1 LAPRGIA
8 LHPTQVYESA
18 GDFVIF
24 AILMAMR
31 KKERFQGKLFWFYL
45 LFYSAMRFFA
55 EFYRND
61 PRGWIIPQTLSTSQA
76 IGIPAAILAIYML
89 LRKKAPSPS
98 VRRK

>member
-1 LAPRGIA
+1 
-8 LHPTQVYESA
+8 VYESA

-24 AILMAMR
+24 AILMVMR

-55 EFYRND
+55 EFFRDD
-61 PRGWIIPQTLSTSQA
+61 PRGWVIPQTLSTSQA
-76 IGIPAAILAIYML
+76 IGIAAAILAIYML

-98 VRRK
+98 VRR

>member
-24 AILMAMR
+24 AILMVMR

-45 LFYSAMRFFA
+45 LFYSTMRFFA
-55 EFYRND
+55 EFFRDD
-61 PRGWIIPQTLSTSQA
+61 PRGWVIPQTLSTSQG
-76 IGIPAAILAIYML
+76 IGIVAAILAIYML
-89 LRKKAPSPS
+89 LRKKALSPS
-98 VRRK
+98 VRR

>member
-24 AILMAMR
+24 AILMVMR

-45 LFYSAMRFFA
+45 LFYSTMRFFA
-55 EFYRND
+55 EFFRDD
-61 PRGWIIPQTLSTSQA
+61 PRGWVIPQTLSTSQG
-76 IGIPAAILAIYML
+76 IGIAAAILAIYML
-89 LRKKAPSPS
+89 LRRNAPSPS
-98 VRRK
+98 VRR